1 MSNAKISNNKF
12 LIVIPTYNEKENIT
26 KIVPKVLV
34 QDDRIDILVV
44 DDNSPDKTA
53 DLVEKL
59 SEFGKRVFIL
69 KRKGKLGL
77 GTAYMDGFR
86 WAFKNNYNY
95 MISMDADFSHPP
107 ESLLVMLKLSEKYP
121 NQIIL
126 GSRYVKGGR
135 IVGWDFKRYT
145 NSYVANFITRI
156 LLRLRVKDATA
167 GFKCY
172 PTEFIKSLNFDD
184 LTASGYAFQVE
195 MLYWANLK
203 QVNIVEFPIVFVDR
217 RAGESKISGELTRSA
232 KVVFNLFFKQI
243 WVREFI
249 KFCVVGLTCTI
260 IDWGIYFLIK
270 KMTGWETQHLKQIM
284 KALSFVGSVGVS
296 YLLNRIW
303 TFRSEDKQVLMQAVK
318 FFSMAVVG
326 LGLNNLFFY
335 LMTGHFKFSDIFGL
349 FVATALVMFWNFTI
363 SRLWVFRKI

>member
-1 MSNAKISNNKF
+1 MNHQKY
-12 LIVIPTYNEKENIT
+12 LVVIPTYNEKENIT
-26 KIVPKVLV
+26 KIIPDVLM
-34 QDDRIDILVV
+34 QDEKIDILVV

-59 SEFGKRVFIL
+59 AGFGKRIFIL

-77 GTAYMDGFR
+77 GTAYMDGFT
-86 WAFKNNYNY
+86 WAIKNNYSY

-107 ESLLVMLKLSEKYP
+107 QSLPTMLKMSQKHP
-121 NQIIL
+121 DCIIL
-126 GSRYVKGGR
+126 GSRYVKGGK
-135 IVGWDFKRYT
+135 IIGWDFKRYA
-145 NSYVANFITRI
+145 NSYVANFATRI
-156 LLRLRVKDATA
+156 LLRLKAKDATA

-172 PTEFIKSLNFDD
+172 PASFIKMLDFSKM
-184 LTASGYAFQVE
+184 TAPGYAFQVE

-203 QVNIVEFPIVFVDR
+203 QVKIREFPIVFVDR

-232 KVVFNLFFKQI
+232 KVVFNLFFSQL

-249 KFCVVGLTCTI
+249 KFCVVGLTCTV

-303 TFRSEDKQVLMQAVK
+303 TFRSEDKQVLAQAVK
-318 FFSMAVVG
+318 FFSMAIVG
-326 LGLNNLFFY
+326 LGLNNLFFFLATAY
-335 LMTGHFKFSDIFGL
+335 FKLADIFGL
-349 FVATALVMFWNFTI
+349 IIATALVMFWNFTI
-363 SRLWVFRKI
+363 SRVWVFRKN

>member
-1 MSNAKISNNKF
+1 MKY
-12 LIVIPTYNEKENIT
+12 LIIIPTYDEAENIVN
-26 KIVPKVLV
+26 IIPAVLV
-34 QDDRIDILVV
+34 QDEKIDVLVV
-44 DDNSPDKTA
+44 DDNSPDNTA

-59 SEFGKRVFIL
+59 AGFGKRIFLL

-77 GTAYMDGFR
+77 GTAYMDGFT
-86 WAFKNNYNY
+86 WAINNHYSY

-107 ESLLVMLKLSEKYP
+107 KALPTMLKLSQKHPDY
-121 NQIIL
+121 IIL
-126 GSRYVKGGR
+126 GSRYVRGGK
-135 IVGWDFKRYT
+135 IVGWDFRRYA
-145 NSYVANFITRI
+145 NSYVANFATRI

-172 PTEFIKSLNFDD
+172 PASFIKMLDFSK

-195 MLYWANLK
+195 MLYLANLK
-203 QVNIVEFPIVFVDR
+203 KVNIVEFPIVFTDR
-217 RAGESKISGELTRSA
+217 RAGESKISGELMRSA
-232 KVVFNLFFKQI
+232 KVVFNLFAKQV

-249 KFCVVGLTCTI
+249 KFCVVGLTCTV

-270 KMTGWETQHLKQIM
+270 ELSGWETQELKQIM

-303 TFRSEDKQVLMQAVK
+303 TFRSKDKQVFTQAVK

-335 LMTGHFKFSDIFGL
+335 LSTGYLKFTDIIGL

-363 SRLWVFRKI
+363 SRVWVFRKN